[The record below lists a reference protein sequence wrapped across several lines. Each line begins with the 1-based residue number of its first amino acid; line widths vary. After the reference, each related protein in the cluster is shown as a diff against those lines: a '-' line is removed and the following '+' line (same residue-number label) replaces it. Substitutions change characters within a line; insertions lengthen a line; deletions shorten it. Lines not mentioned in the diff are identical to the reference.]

1 MVNPPT
7 CDRAQGIALYLPQRP
22 GAMRGGRNAHG
33 GTVVLGVG
41 LRTVPPQKQPPQI
54 RHLAAE
60 KRRQFRVC
68 PALARKRPMVEL
80 GPDSALPDLPVG
92 FQSPRQLLS
101 AAFPSTEVP
110 PDRSFQHRHKAP
122 HDQENYESV
131 L

>member
-54 RHLAAE
+54 GHLAAD
-60 KRRQFRVC
+60 KRGQFRVR
-68 PALARKRPMVEL
+68 ALGRCKGLRERADQVTHGLIYRAIFFRR
-80 GPDSALPDLPVG
+80 GHDSGDI
-92 FQSPRQLLS
+92 
-101 AAFPSTEVP
+101 
-110 PDRSFQHRHKAP
+110 KK
-122 HDQENYESV
+122 
-131 L
+131 

>member
-60 KRRQFRVC
+60 KRRQFRVR
-68 PALARKRPMVEL
+68 ARGRGKVL
-80 GPDSALPDLPVG
+80 QG
-92 FQSPRQLLS
+92 
-101 AAFPSTEVP
+101 T
-110 PDRSFQHRHKAP
+110 DR
-122 HDQENYESV
+122 
-131 L
+131 